1 MPDSFEFFR
10 LFIHPCAVALDLLR
24 FFYQVKSLNCQAL
37 ACLIISS
44 RTFGCPGMTTQ
55 IRLTGL
61 VHIFPR
67 GDRVMRSSSKILF
80 RTQLAFDFVN
90 GTGDQETASRLDELA
105 VQVSRLFYEM
115 FILPTSN
122 NVNIFRQK

>member
-1 MPDSFEFFR
+1 
-10 LFIHPCAVALDLLR
+10 
-24 FFYQVKSLNCQAL
+24 
-37 ACLIISS
+37 
-44 RTFGCPGMTTQ
+44 MTTQ

-61 VHIFPR
+61 VHIFPP
-67 GDRVMRSSSKILF
+67 GDRMMRSIYRILF

-90 GTGDQETASRLDELA
+90 GTGDQETACRLDELA

>member
-1 MPDSFEFFR
+1 
-10 LFIHPCAVALDLLR
+10 
-24 FFYQVKSLNCQAL
+24 
-37 ACLIISS
+37 
-44 RTFGCPGMTTQ
+44 MTIQ
-55 IRLTGL
+55 IRQTGL
-61 VHIFPR
+61 VHIFLQ
-67 GDRVMRSSSKILF
+67 GDRIMRSIYRILF

-105 VQVSRLFYEM
+105 VQVSLLSYEM

>member
-1 MPDSFEFFR
+1 
-10 LFIHPCAVALDLLR
+10 
-24 FFYQVKSLNCQAL
+24 
-37 ACLIISS
+37 
-44 RTFGCPGMTTQ
+44 MTTQ

-61 VHIFPR
+61 VHIFPQ
-67 GDRVMRSSSKILF
+67 GDRILRSINKILF

-105 VQVSRLFYEM
+105 VQVPRQFYEM